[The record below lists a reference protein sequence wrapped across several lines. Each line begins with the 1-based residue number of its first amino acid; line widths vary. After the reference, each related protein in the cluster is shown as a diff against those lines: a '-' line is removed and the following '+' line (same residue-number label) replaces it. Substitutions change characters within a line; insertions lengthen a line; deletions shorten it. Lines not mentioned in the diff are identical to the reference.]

1 MLGTNAI
8 VILWNKAKKRRQFNC
23 SARARASS
31 NLSAPP
37 LTSRWEALDI
47 EGGTGVNSAIMSDFA
62 DEATRIVDKAQEKG
76 IVIRVMGATVIR
88 KHCPEFLHLHTAM
101 KRELSDI
108 DFMTYSK
115 FNPSIKPLFVELG
128 YEPDERFNAY
138 FGIMRQQYRD
148 HTNRRIA
155 DVFFDKLEMCH
166 TIDFRGRLELDY
178 PTITLADFLLEKMQI
193 VQLNEKDKIDTIVL
207 LREHGIGDFDKETI
221 NAAYIAKLLAK
232 DWGFYYT
239 VTTNLSKVKEYARST
254 LSEEDSR
261 DVVAK
266 IDQLLEWI
274 EKEPKTTAWKMRAR
288 IGPKKK
294 WYRDVEEVIR

>member
-1 MLGTNAI
+1 
-8 VILWNKAKKRRQFNC
+8 
-23 SARARASS
+23 
-31 NLSAPP
+31 
-37 LTSRWEALDI
+37 
-47 EGGTGVNSAIMSDFA
+47 MSDFA
-62 DEATRIVDKAQEKG
+62 DEATRIVDKAQGKG

-88 KHCPEFLHLHTAM
+88 KHCPKFLHLHTAM
-101 KRELSDI
+101 KRELTDI

-128 YEPDERFNAY
+128 YTSDDRFNAY
-138 FGIMRQQYRD
+138 FGMMRQQYSDRA
-148 HTNRRIA
+148 NRRMA
-155 DVFFDKLEMCH
+155 DIFFDQLEMCH
-166 TIDFRGRLELDY
+166 TVDFRGRLELDS

-193 VQLNEKDKIDTIVL
+193 VQLNEKDKIDTTVL
-207 LREHGIGDFDKETI
+207 LREHQIGDSDKETI
-221 NAAYIAKLLAK
+221 NAGYIARLLGK

-239 VTTNLSKVKEYARST
+239 VTTNLGKVREYARPA

-266 IDQLLEWI
+266 ADQLVEWI
-274 EKEPKTTAWKMRAR
+274 EKEPKTTGWKMRAR